1 MLCDNNQPE
10 FGGESVVCTRMKF
23 SGLER
28 LVSVVKCICWL
39 QLLDRCA
46 DGMAF
51 GALNRCTEC
60 RCGHFHYK

>member
-28 LVSVVKCICWL
+28 LVSVVKCICWFT
-39 QLLDRCA
+39 
-46 DGMAF
+46 AF
-51 GALNRCTEC
+51 RSM
-60 RCGHFHYK
+60 CGWNGVWSIKSLY